1 MSGTPA
7 PALGERAL
15 SRVLLLEDH
24 PLQHVMLRDG
34 LASRLGEGA
43 SVCACHRLDEALA
56 ALADETFDALFTD
69 WALPGGSAAPA
80 ISRFRER
87 FPAAPIIVYTAHV
100 ENVAAAEL
108 GAHAVYD
115 KADRRAGDVL
125 DEFVARLAEQ
135 TGRRTQHL
143 TGVCFSR
150 VPGAAVAAT
159 SPFSVSFCGHPR
171 NMVE

>member
-1 MSGTPA
+1 
-7 PALGERAL
+7 
-15 SRVLLLEDH
+15 
-24 PLQHVMLRDG
+24 MLRDG
-34 LASRLGEGA
+34 LASRLGERA

-56 ALADETFDALFTD
+56 ALADGTFDALFTD

-100 ENVAAAEL
+100 ENIAAAEL

-125 DEFVARLAEQ
+125 DEFVARLRRRRRP
-135 TGRRTQHL
+135 RRTQRL
-143 TGVCFSR
+143 TGACHFGR
-150 VPGAAVAAT
+150 VLERPARRHRRSTCRFADIRET
-159 SPFSVSFCGHPR
+159 WLSSPQP
-171 NMVE
+171 

>member
-7 PALGERAL
+7 PVSRERAL

-24 PLQHVMLRDG
+24 ALQHLMLRDG
-34 LASRLGEGA
+34 LASRLGERG

-56 ALADETFDALFTD
+56 ALADGIFDALFTD

-87 FPAAPIIVYTAHV
+87 FPAAPIVVYTAHA
-100 ENVAAAEL
+100 EHIAAAAEL

-125 DEFVARLAEQ
+125 DEFVARLDAQ
-135 TGRRTQHL
+135 TPCGRS
-143 TGVCFSR
+143 G
-150 VPGAAVAAT
+150 
-159 SPFSVSFCGHPR
+159 
-171 NMVE
+171 

>member
-7 PALGERAL
+7 PASGERAL
-15 SRVLLLEDH
+15 ARVLLLEDH
-24 PLQHVMLRDG
+24 PLQHLMLRDG
-34 LASRLGEGA
+34 LASRLGERA

-56 ALADETFDALFTD
+56 ALADGTFDALFTD

-100 ENVAAAEL
+100 ENIAAAAEL

-125 DEFVARLAEQ
+125 DEFVARLATQ
-135 TGRRTQHL
+135 TPCGRGT
-143 TGVCFSR
+143 
-150 VPGAAVAAT
+150 
-159 SPFSVSFCGHPR
+159 
-171 NMVE
+171 